1 MQGLQKLNVVF
12 FRTEAGN
19 EPVRDW
25 LRALPSLDRKAIGDD
40 LRTLQFGWPLGMP
53 LVEKLATGLWEVR
66 TRLDGR
72 IARVIFTVHAE
83 QAVLLHGSSRKVA
96 GSARQTLK
104 RQKHAF
110 AKWQTGNP
118 MRKKHIGSS
127 LEDFLEEDGRL
138 EESTA
143 IAMKRVISWQIHQ
156 AMRDA
161 HINKATLARRMNTS
175 RAQLDRLL
183 DESNPSATLD
193 TIARA
198 ASALGKRIR
207 LEIA

>member
-72 IARVIFTVHAE
+72 IARVIFTVQAE
-83 QAVLLHGSSRKVA
+83 QAVLLHGFIKKSRRISKTDIETA
-96 GSARQTLK
+96 KARF
-104 RQKHAF
+104 RQMA
-110 AKWQTGNP
+110 
-118 MRKKHIGSS
+118 
-127 LEDFLEEDGRL
+127 
-138 EESTA
+138 
-143 IAMKRVISWQIHQ
+143 
-156 AMRDA
+156 
-161 HINKATLARRMNTS
+161 
-175 RAQLDRLL
+175 DR
-183 DESNPSATLD
+183 
-193 TIARA
+193 
-198 ASALGKRIR
+198 
-207 LEIA
+207 